1 MNNLTFLPTK
11 EVERGMK
18 GERRIQLSFAL
29 KVHMFYTHRVMI
41 SYEIYRLHLA
51 YYIAGDRHAAH

>member
-1 MNNLTFLPTK
+1 
-11 EVERGMK
+11 MK
-18 GERRIQLSFAL
+18 KQREEQLSFAL

-51 YYIAGDRHAAH
+51 YFIVGDRHAAH